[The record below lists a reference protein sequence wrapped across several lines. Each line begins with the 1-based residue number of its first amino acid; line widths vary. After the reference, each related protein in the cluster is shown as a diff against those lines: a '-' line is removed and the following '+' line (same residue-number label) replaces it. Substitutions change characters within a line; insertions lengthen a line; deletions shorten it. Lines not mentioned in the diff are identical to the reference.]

1 MKILNFSQSTDFTKN
16 EEEDIKR
23 SEAIRVFNI
32 ESSFR
37 KIEIMKLQT
46 AVAQKLEPKS
56 PDLRRLKR
64 RKNLKLKTSN
74 PQSLRRW
81 KFKSKMLLL
90 PSRLFVW
97 SNYAIQFEK
106 TENTHFRFPSPPLS
120 SIFHGYF
127 GRQSCTWTMVTHARQ
142 SENLHKFAQWS
153 HLRRC

>member
-46 AVAQKLEPKS
+46 AVTQKLEPKS

-74 PQSLRRW
+74 PQSLRR
-81 KFKSKMLLL
+81 
-90 PSRLFVW
+90 
-97 SNYAIQFEK
+97 
-106 TENTHFRFPSPPLS
+106 
-120 SIFHGYF
+120 
-127 GRQSCTWTMVTHARQ
+127 
-142 SENLHKFAQWS
+142 
-153 HLRRC
+153 